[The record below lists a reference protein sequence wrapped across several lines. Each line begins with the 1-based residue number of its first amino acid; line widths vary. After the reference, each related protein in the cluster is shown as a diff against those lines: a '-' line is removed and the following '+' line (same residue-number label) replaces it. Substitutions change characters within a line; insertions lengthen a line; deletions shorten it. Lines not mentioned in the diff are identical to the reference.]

1 MTMPRKVA
9 SRLAISAMLATGL
22 TLAPRTA
29 SHAQLAA
36 PPTILDCDYQRLIL
50 PAPSLLEPEWRPYY
64 PSVQI
69 TALRPLVD
77 SGGWSVAMDS
87 IRTSFER
94 AAVTFGSTSGDSAT
108 LAHFRNQLASA
119 HARLARLASSASRD
133 QYAEE
138 RRRLGPMV
146 FNAEVRDGRAMLFR
160 GTADEIALTDSS
172 AQGTRRAVCYH
183 AAVMR
188 SVLDRYTQPG
198 RAAAAAVIEAKRVR
212 WEQYFERGYSQLP
225 WELFLN
231 SRLARNAAE
240 LDPPMRQLILL
251 HPSVGLEVPARS
263 IRDLTRQD
271 AVALELLG
279 WIRYRNDYRD
289 YLGLSGVVTFTEGLG
304 TGIGPFFHFG
314 RVAKIGYVI
323 RARRTDESGARRQDG
338 VLISVDLYK
347 YLADRK
353 AQVETAL
360 AGVRSTI
367 GGS

>member
-1 MTMPRKVA
+1 MTIPSKVV
-9 SRLAISAMLATGL
+9 SRLTISAMLASGL
-22 TLAPRTA
+22 MLAPRTGT
-29 SHAQLAA
+29 HAQLA
-36 PPTILDCDYQRLIL
+36 PPTNLDCDYQRLIP
-50 PAPSLLEPEWRPYY
+50 PAPGSLDPAWRPYY

-69 TALRPLVD
+69 AALRPVVD
-77 SGGWSVAMDS
+77 SGGWSAAMDS

-94 AAVTFGSTSGDSAT
+94 AAVSFGSATADAAT
-108 LAHFRNQLASA
+108 LERFRHQLDSA
-119 HARLARLASSASRD
+119 HARLARLASSTSRD
-133 QYAEE
+133 QLTEE

-146 FNAEVRDGRAMLFR
+146 FNAEVRDGRAVLFR
-160 GTADEIALTDSS
+160 GTGDEIELTDSS

-212 WEQYFERGYSQLP
+212 WEHYFERGYSQLP

-231 SRLARNAAE
+231 SRLARKAAD
-240 LDPPMRQLILL
+240 LDPPTRQLILL
-251 HPSVGLEVPARS
+251 HPSVGLEVPTRS

-304 TGIGPFFHFG
+304 TGVGPFLHFG
-314 RVAKIGYVI
+314 RVAKVGYVF
-323 RARRTDESGARRQDG
+323 RARRTDASGARKQDG

>member
-1 MTMPRKVA
+1 MRSDLVY
-9 SRLAISAMLATGL
+9 RLAVSTMLASAL
-22 TLAPRTA
+22 MLAPCTA
-29 SHAQLAA
+29 ARAQLAA
-36 PPTILDCDYQRLIL
+36 PPTNLDCDYQRLIP
-50 PAPSLLEPEWRPYY
+50 PAPTSLDPAWRPYY

-69 TALRPLVD
+69 AVLRPLVD

-94 AAVTFGSTSGDSAT
+94 AAISFGSAAGDAAVFDRFRRQTDSA
-108 LAHFRNQLASA
+108 R
-119 HARLARLASSASRD
+119 ARLARLATSGSRE
-133 QYAEE
+133 QYTEE

-146 FNAEVRDGRAMLFR
+146 FNAEVRDGRAVLFR
-160 GTADEIALTDSS
+160 GTPDEIQLTDSS
-172 AQGTRRAVCYH
+172 EQGSRRAVCYH

-198 RAAAAAVIEAKRVR
+198 RAAAAAVVETKRVS
-212 WEQYFERGYSQLP
+212 WEHYFERGYSQLP

-231 SRLARNAAE
+231 SRLARNAAD
-240 LDPPMRQLILL
+240 LDPPTRQLILL
-251 HPSVGLEVPARS
+251 HPSVGLEVPTRS

-279 WIRYRNDYRD
+279 WITYRNEYRD
-289 YLGLSGVVTFTEGLG
+289 YLGVSGVVTFTEGLG
-304 TGIGPFFHFG
+304 TGVGPFVHFG
-314 RVAKIGYVI
+314 RVAKVGYVF
-323 RARRTDESGARRQDG
+323 RARRTDASGARRQDG

-353 AQVETAL
+353 AQVEQAL
-360 AGVRSTI
+360 DHVRAAV